1 MAQPLMQLMQH
12 GVRLPTVSFGE
23 SAKEYG
29 SQAVRR

>member
-1 MAQPLMQLMQH
+1 MAQPLVQH

-29 SQAVRR
+29 SQAVSR